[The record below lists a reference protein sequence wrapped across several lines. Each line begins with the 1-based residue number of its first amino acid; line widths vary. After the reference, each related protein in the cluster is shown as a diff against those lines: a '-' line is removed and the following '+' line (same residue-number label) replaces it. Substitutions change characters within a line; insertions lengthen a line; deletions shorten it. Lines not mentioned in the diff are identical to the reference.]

1 MSTTVPH
8 DHGVTCVPRVARVT
22 RAAEATLLAVPAPP
36 LFPRER
42 SMPQCRPARTGRRR
56 SVRAVLAGLLTGAV
70 LLGTAGPALA
80 VPEPPPNPSDGQIAD
95 AQAAQEAAAA
105 EVGRLAAEVAAAET
119 ELERLGV
126 QAEAAGTAYL
136 AAEEALALAQAAA
149 EQAAADL
156 QAAADAVDAALSRIA
171 GFARESYVDGASLD
185 TAAALLDSAG
195 PGELIQRAALL
206 EYVADNEVDVLEE
219 LQVARVRQANAES
232 SARVTRDAAAAA
244 EDEAAA
250 AKDAADAQ
258 VAAQQDAVVAAEANK
273 ASLDQQLQAAQI
285 QLLELQ
291 GARDAYQQWQE
302 QKAAEE
308 AAAAAAAARA
318 AEEAAAA
325 AAAAR
330 AAAASASGSQDDD
343 TSAAASGGSGYVK
356 PTSGRTSSCFGNR
369 WGVLHAGV
377 DIAAPIGTPI
387 YAATAGVVQRT
398 GPATGF
404 GTALYIR
411 GDDGAITVYGHVNA
425 EYVEKGERVTAGE
438 LIAEVGN
445 RGQSTG
451 PHLHFEVHP
460 GGVMYGGQVD
470 PVPWLRARGVAIS
483 GC

>member
-1 MSTTVPH
+1 
-8 DHGVTCVPRVARVT
+8 
-22 RAAEATLLAVPAPP
+22 
-36 LFPRER
+36 
-42 SMPQCRPARTGRRR
+42 MPQCRPARTGRRR
-56 SVRAVLAGLLTGAV
+56 GVRAVLAGLLTGAV
-70 LLGTAGPALA
+70 LLGTAGPVLA

-95 AQAAQEAAAA
+95 AQATQEAAAA

-126 QAEAAGTAYL
+126 QAEAAGTAFL
-136 AAEEALALAQAAA
+136 AAEEALLLAQAAA
-149 EQAAADL
+149 DQAAADL
-156 QAAADAVDAALSRIA
+156 QAAADAVDAALRRIA
-171 GFARESYVDGASLD
+171 GFARESYVDGAGLS

-206 EYVADNEVDVLEE
+206 EYVGDTQVELLEE
-219 LQVARVRQANAES
+219 LEVARVRQANAES
-232 SARVTRDAAAAA
+232 SARVARDAAAAA

-250 AKDAADAQ
+250 AKAAADAQ
-258 VAAQQDAVVAAEANK
+258 VAAQQGAVAAAEATK

-330 AAAASASGSQDDD
+330 AAASSGRGAEGG
-343 TSAAASGGSGYVK
+343 TAASGGSGYVK

-369 WGVLHAGV
+369 WGLLHAGV

-387 YAATAGVVQRT
+387 YAATSGVVVRT

-404 GTALYIR
+404 GTAVYIR
-411 GDDGAITVYGHVNA
+411 GNDGAITVYGHVNA
-425 EYVEKGERVTAGE
+425 EYVSTGERVTAGE

>member
-1 MSTTVPH
+1 
-8 DHGVTCVPRVARVT
+8 
-22 RAAEATLLAVPAPP
+22 
-36 LFPRER
+36 
-42 SMPQCRPARTGRRR
+42 
-56 SVRAVLAGLLTGAV
+56 VLVGLLTGAV
-70 LLGTAGPALA
+70 LLGAAGPALG
-80 VPEPPPNPSDGQIAD
+80 VPTPPPNPSDGQIAD
-95 AQAAQEAAAA
+95 AEAAQEAAAA

-136 AAEEALALAQAAA
+136 AAEEALGLAQAAA
-149 EQAAADL
+149 DQAAADL
-156 QAAADAVDAALSRIA
+156 EVATGAVDAALGRIA
-171 GFARESYVDGASLD
+171 GFARDSYVNGATLA

-195 PGELIQRAALL
+195 PGELVQRAAML
-206 EYVADNEVDVLEE
+206 EYVGETQVDVLDQLE
-219 LQVARVRQANAES
+219 VARVQQANAES
-232 SARVTRDAAAAA
+232 AARVTRDEMAAA
-244 EDEAAA
+244 EDAAA
-250 AKDAADAQ
+250 EAKAAADAQ
-258 VAAQQDAVVAAEANK
+258 VAAQQGAVEAATARK
-273 ASLDQQLQAAQI
+273 ADLDGQLQAAQI

-291 GARDAYQQWQE
+291 GARDAYQEWQR

-330 AAAASASGSQDDD
+330 AAATSGSSSGSS
-343 TSAAASGGSGYVK
+343 SAEVSGANYVK
-356 PTSGRTSSCFGNR
+356 PTSGRTSSCYGFR
-369 WGVLHAGV
+369 WGALHGGV

-387 YAATAGVVQRT
+387 YAATSGTVVRT

-404 GTALYIR
+404 GVAVYVR
-411 GDDGAITVYGHVNA
+411 GTDGAVTVYGHVNA
-425 EYVEKGERVTAGE
+425 EYVSTGERVVAGE

-460 GGVMYGGQVD
+460 SGAMYGGQVD
-470 PVPWLRARGVAIS
+470 PVPWLRARGVSIS